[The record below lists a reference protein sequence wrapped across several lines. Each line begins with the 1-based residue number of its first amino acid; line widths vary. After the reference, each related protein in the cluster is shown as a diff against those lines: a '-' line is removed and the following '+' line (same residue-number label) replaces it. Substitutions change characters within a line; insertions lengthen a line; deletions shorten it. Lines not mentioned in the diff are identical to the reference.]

1 LNEALFEALDPGR
14 GVLGRV
20 GFTSA
25 LLEGYLS
32 IPSPLVNPDPPVL
45 PESAGILQAL
55 ASRSAALTGQ
65 NDKGPPEGGP

>member
-1 LNEALFEALDPGR
+1 LKLWIPDAAS
-14 GVLGRV
+14 LGRV

-55 ASRSAALTGQ
+55 APYRAASRRR